1 MTPKKVDFFFLM
13 HFLINKTWSQ
23 RGKNVITKSN
33 KCKHG
38 AGKSES
44 HYDVS
49 VFEMELL
56 NHTENAF
63 VISDLPLNK
72 MGT

>member
-1 MTPKKVDFFFLM
+1 ME
-13 HFLINKTWSQ
+13 SE
-23 RGKNVITKSN
+23 GKNVITKSN

-49 VFEMELL
+49 VFEMEPL